1 MSGASK
7 SDRFLTSV
15 IWVVLILALFQGAL
29 VVYRELGPRNSLT
42 TFTLPADVP
51 DWRGQQLPELSH
63 LLPVEQASYQNELSN
78 AITIIA
84 SPPNDVPSVY
94 GGEARPRGNA

>member
-7 SDRFLTSV
+7 SDRVLTSV
-15 IWVVLILALFQGAL
+15 IWIVLILALFQGAL

-51 DWRGQQLPELSH
+51 D
-63 LLPVEQASYQNELSN
+63 
-78 AITIIA
+78 
-84 SPPNDVPSVY
+84 
-94 GGEARPRGNA
+94 